1 MWSPRC
7 RIDIYYLASISVRLS
22 TSSPSTAYLYIY
34 REWHHCLRCPAQRLV
49 CTPSHLFS
57 ATISYC
63 TSFGLAS
70 PCVLGSFGTSTTL
83 NSLASTNSPTPVIYS
98 SSRALSYS
106 SSQACR
112 DYLFSTSSI
121 IFNVLLWMFP
131 VYQVSLRYPFHF
143 SVLFFPFHSS

>member
-1 MWSPRC
+1 MWSRRC

-49 CTPSHLFS
+49 CTPSRLFS

-70 PCVLGSFGTSTTL
+70 PCVLGSFGTSITL